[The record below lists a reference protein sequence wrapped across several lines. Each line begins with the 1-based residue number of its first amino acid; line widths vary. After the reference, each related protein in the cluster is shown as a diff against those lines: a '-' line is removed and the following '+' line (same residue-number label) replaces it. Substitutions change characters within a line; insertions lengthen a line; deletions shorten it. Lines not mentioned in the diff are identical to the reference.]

1 MAEYVRKGENIEFT
15 ATKAVGY
22 MDVVPFPAC
31 IGVAQAPAAVGD
43 TINVAIKGVFA
54 IPATKADDIAQGSV
68 VYYNTT
74 TKLITKTDTGNVRAG
89 IAMTAKAANVDG
101 TVDVLLG

>member
-1 MAEYVRKGENIEFT
+1 MAEYVRKGGTIEFT
-15 ATKAVGY
+15 ATEAVAY
-22 MDVVPFPAC
+22 HDVVPFQAC
-31 IGVAQAPAAVGD
+31 IGVAEAPAAVGD

-54 IPATKADDIAQGSV
+54 IGATKADEIAQGSV